1 MFASLGLVEILGIVL
16 VVLLLF
22 GAKRIPAIG
31 RGLGEGITNFLHAV
45 RGRSDPNHELPS
57 PSPRPEERLPPP

>member
-1 MFASLGLVEILGIVL
+1 MLGSLGLAEILGIVL

-31 RGLGEGITNFLHAV
+31 RGLGEGITNFVNGV
-45 RGRSDPNHELPS
+45 RGRSDGTPELPDAS
-57 PSPRPEERLPPP
+57 RRPQDRLPPS